1 MMVTAEYTGSIT
13 AAHGLVTVVG
23 PCPIVPG
30 RFELETAVGTL
41 LQVRPESFKVRML
54 GLGSYAVAV

>member
-1 MMVTAEYTGSIT
+1 MMVTAKYTGSIT

-41 LQVRPESFKVRML
+41 YQVRPESFEVRIL
-54 GLGSYAVAV
+54 AVGSYAVVI